1 MRMSP
6 VKAVL
11 ARARALSLH
20 AIRARFRL
28 KSRVSLSLMAPSITA
43 SDIAANLHEV
53 RSRLRRAAAIASR
66 EPGDIK
72 LVAVSKTHPV
82 EAVRQA
88 MNAGQTVFGEN
99 RVQEAQSKFP
109 ELRAGGASFE
119 LHLIGPLQSN
129 KARDAVALFDVIH
142 TLDRPSLAEAL
153 MREADRAGRCPALYV
168 QVNTGEEEQKAG
180 LPPDEVLAFVDRCR
194 DEWKLKIDG
203 LMCIPP
209 VEDQPAPHF
218 ALLAKLA
225 RQAGLKE
232 LSMGMSGDF
241 EAAIALGATCVRIG
255 SAIFGERAR
264 QA

>member
-1 MRMSP
+1 MAGRG
-6 VKAVL
+6 
-11 ARARALSLH
+11 RARALSLR

-28 KSRVSLSLMAPSITA
+28 HSRVWVSLMGPSITA
-43 SDIAANLHEV
+43 SQIAANLGEV
-53 RSRLRRAAAIASR
+53 RSRIGRAAALASR
-66 EPGDIK
+66 NPADIK
-72 LVAVSKTHPV
+72 LIAVSKTHGV
-82 EAVRQA
+82 DAVRFA
-88 MNAGQTVFGEN
+88 LEAGQAIFGEN

-109 ELRAGGASFE
+109 ELRSAGTSFE

-180 LPPDEVLAFVDRCR
+180 LPPHEALPFVDRCR

>member
-1 MRMSP
+1 MAGRG
-6 VKAVL
+6 
-11 ARARALSLH
+11 RARALSLR

-28 KSRVSLSLMAPSITA
+28 HSRVWVSLMGPSITA
-43 SDIAANLHEV
+43 SQIAANLDEV
-53 RSRLRRAAAIASR
+53 RSRIGRAATLASR
-66 EPGDIK
+66 KPADIK
-72 LVAVSKTHPV
+72 LIAVSKTHGV
-82 EAVRQA
+82 DAVRFA
-88 MNAGQTVFGEN
+88 LEAGQAVFGEN

-109 ELRAGGASFE
+109 ELRSGGTSFE

-153 MREADRAGRCPALYV
+153 MREADRAGRCPTLYV

-180 LPPDEVLAFVDRCR
+180 LPPQETLAFVERCR
-194 DEWKLKIDG
+194 EEWKLKIDG

-209 VEDQPAPHF
+209 VEDHPAPHF

-225 RQAGLKE
+225 RQAGVKE

-255 SAIFGERAR
+255 SAIFGERPKPV
-264 QA
+264 